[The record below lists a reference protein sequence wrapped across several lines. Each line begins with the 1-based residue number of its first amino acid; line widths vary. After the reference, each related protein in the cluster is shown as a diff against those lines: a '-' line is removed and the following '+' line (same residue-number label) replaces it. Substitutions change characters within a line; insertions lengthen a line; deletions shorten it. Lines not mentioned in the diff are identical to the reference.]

1 MVMRNSSW
9 RAERLVLLEAESEV
23 APTTC
28 GAIEFALRGSAPYVL
43 HLHGTPGG
51 YEQSLSLGDPFL
63 APGMG
68 SISVSR
74 PGYLRT
80 SIDVGRT
87 PAEQADA
94 FAALLNALNIKKVA
108 VQGISGG
115 GPCAIHFA
123 ARHPDRVSSLLLV
136 CAVSTAYPIDIPA

>member
-1 MVMRNSSW
+1 MRISSW
-9 RAERLVLLEAESEV
+9 RAARLPLLEAESDV
-23 APTTC
+23 TQTTC
-28 GAIEFALRGSAPYVL
+28 GAIEFTLRSTAPYVL

-51 YEQSLSLGDPFL
+51 YDQSLSLGDSFL
-63 APGMG
+63 AAGMG

-94 FAALLNALNIKKVA
+94 FAVLLNTLNIKKVV